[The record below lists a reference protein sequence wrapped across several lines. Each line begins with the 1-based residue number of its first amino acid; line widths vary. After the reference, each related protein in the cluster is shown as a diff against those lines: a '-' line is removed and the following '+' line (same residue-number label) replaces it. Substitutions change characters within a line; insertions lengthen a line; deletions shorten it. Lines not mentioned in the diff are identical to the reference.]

1 MTAQLERQD
10 RLEALYEKHRPHMYK
25 RPLDGTWT
33 IPSNTMQGR
42 SYEGI
47 DWREKHCPCAARAN
61 CWHIDVAR
69 MADERLIPEGEDAM
83 AFIRQRSAERK
94 KTRFVF
100 TEEQV
105 VKNMKR
111 LGSKEEM

>member
-1 MTAQLERQD
+1 MTKLKGEG
-10 RLEALYEKHRPHMYK
+10 RLESLYEQHRPKMYQ
-25 RPLDGTWT
+25 RPVDGTWT

-47 DWREKHCPCAARAN
+47 DWREKHCPCPARAN

-83 AFIRQRSAERK
+83 AFIRQRSKERK
-94 KTRFVF
+94 RTRFIF
-100 TEEQV
+100 TPEQMEQ
-105 VKNMKR
+105 NLRRME
-111 LGSKEEM
+111 G